1 MRSLSLL
8 SSLLRF
14 LSLAVS
20 TGFLLLAVAPVPTEF
35 GTDRY
40 WLEVAETFCR
50 RRELLVVYD
59 VSSLTEDESVRSSS
73 GATVVTGLDL
83 RADRLLLPP
92 G

>member
-20 TGFLLLAVAPVPTEF
+20 TGFLLLAVAPVPAEF

-50 RRELLVVYD
+50 RRELLVAYEV
-59 VSSLTEDESVRSSS
+59 VSSLTCTQFKMISQVL
-73 GATVVTGLDL
+73 TL
-83 RADRLLLPP
+83 
-92 G
+92 